1 MNALII
7 VDIQYDFIPGGAL
20 AVHEGDQLAE
30 PILAIRDRF
39 DLVVFTQD
47 WHPANHCSFKVNGG
61 IWPVH
66 CVQNSRGAE
75 IDRRIIRDG
84 DHVIR
89 KGSFKNV
96 DSYSGFWDNNRTHK
110 TELHD
115 FLKTRG
121 VDTLYI
127 CGLATDYCVKFTVM
141 DAIDAGYKVVLI
153 EDLCRGVSINPL
165 DSKNAI
171 EEMKSKGVKVV
182 NHTEIEL

>member
-7 VDIQYDFIPGGAL
+7 IDIQYDFMPGGAL
-20 AVHEGDQLAE
+20 AVKEGDQLAE
-30 PILAIRDRF
+30 PILSIRDNF
-39 DLVVFTQD
+39 DLIVFTQD
-47 WHPANHCSFKVNGG
+47 WHPANHCSFKENGG

-75 IDRRIIRDG
+75 IDQRIIRPD
-84 DHVIR
+84 DNIIR
-89 KGSFKNV
+89 KGIYQYV
-96 DSYSGFWDNNRTHK
+96 DSYSGFWDNNRIHK
-110 TELHD
+110 TELDD

-153 EDLCRGVSINPL
+153 EDLCRGVNINPL

-171 EEMKSKGVKVV
+171 KEMKVRGAFVINYKD
-182 NHTEIEL
+182 LRF

>member
-7 VDIQYDFIPGGAL
+7 VDIQYDFMPGGAL
-20 AVHEGDQLAE
+20 AVEEGDLLAE
-30 PILAIRDRF
+30 PILSIRDKF
-39 DLVVFTQD
+39 DLIVFTQD
-47 WHPANHCSFKVNGG
+47 WHPANHCSFKENGG
-61 IWPVH
+61 IWPAH

-75 IDRRIIRDG
+75 IDQRIIRAG

-89 KGSFKNV
+89 KGIHKDV
-96 DSYSGFWDNNRTHK
+96 DSYSGFWDNNRKHT

-115 FLKTRG
+115 FLNTRG

-141 DAIDAGYKVVLI
+141 DAIEAGYKVVLI
-153 EDLCRGVSINPL
+153 ADLCRGVNINPL

-171 EEMKSKGVKVV
+171 EEMMIKGVKIV
-182 NHTEIEL
+182 NQRTINF